1 MFPRLLVELD
11 AEPVTC
17 KQTRSHLRELNVDLL
32 QMNRDLLS
40 TEEQDRNDPR
50 DQVRLTQLEVRED
63 LKHAA

>member
-17 KQTRSHLRELNVDLL
+17 RQTRSHLSELNVDLL

-40 TEEQDRNDPR
+40 TEEQDRN
-50 DQVRLTQLEVRED
+50 LTQLEVGED